1 MKKTTFFTGIFAA
14 AFLLT
19 ILAAACFASEMPLFV
34 NGVNKGVIPARTE
47 ANRTDIAL
55 DASARLLGCEQED
68 ISEGAAFLLNGK
80 KAEVW
85 DKSEIARVNGIMRMF
100 STPVCFA
107 DGHWWAEYKS
117 AEKFF
122 NNFCRSAGINA
133 AVSFSEKKSVPG
145 SIVPSSVKA
154 KTNIKPGAGVYTSL
168 IGQTK
173 DIKRSNELRNEL
185 MDSAGIDSDGVTR
198 DTVSAKS
205 GAAGTNK
212 DKAAE
217 KETAEKETAAK
228 ETAAPKPKKVWK
240 EPEKTAKQTAER
252 PADEYDQSV
261 STNSIKNVFTKKRR
275 PVVVIDAG
283 HGAHDPGALGH
294 GIREKDINLKAATE
308 LGKVLKS
315 SGASVMYTRSTDVFL
330 KLQERTA
337 FANKHNA
344 DVFVSLHCNSL
355 SKPNDSIKG
364 IEIYLMASPRD
375 KDSLRLAI
383 EENKEVSKDVSSVA
397 ALENADKKTKLL
409 LKILGDMQQ
418 NNKINEST
426 QLIEALNKTI
436 KSNGLQMRKVSQAP
450 FFVLRGAGM
459 PAVLVEMGYL
469 SSAED
474 ALRLNS
480 TSYRERLV
488 NSLAQGIVDYIQ
500 THVKL

>member
-1 MKKTTFFTGIFAA
+1 MKKAAFFTGIFAA
-14 AFLLT
+14 AFLLLV
-19 ILAAACFASEMPLFV
+19 LASACVASEMPLFV

-47 ANRTDIAL
+47 ANRTYAAL
-55 DASARLLGCEQED
+55 DTAAQLLGCERKD
-68 ISEGAAFLLNGK
+68 ISEGTAFILNGK

-85 DKSEIARVNGIMRMF
+85 DKSEIARVNGIMSMF
-100 STPVCFA
+100 IDPVCFA

-122 NNFCRSAGINA
+122 NSFCRTAGINA
-133 AVSFSEKKSVPG
+133 AVSFSAKKSVPD
-145 SIVPSSVKA
+145 STVSSPVKT
-154 KTNIKPGAGVYTSL
+154 KTNVKPVAGAYISPVD
-168 IGQTK
+168 QTK
-173 DIKRSNELRNEL
+173 DIKRSNERRNEL
-185 MDSAGIDSDGVTR
+185 MRSDGTDFTGVSP

-205 GAAGTNK
+205 GVSGTNK
-212 DKAAE
+212 DTAAG
-217 KETAEKETAAK
+217 KESAEKETAAK
-228 ETAAPKPKKVWK
+228 EIAAPKPEKMLQK
-240 EPEKTAKQTAER
+240 PEKTAEQPVEKSAEYVQ
-252 PADEYDQSV
+252 AASAGI
-261 STNSIKNVFTKKRR
+261 TKTVFTKKRR

-294 GIREKDINLKAATE
+294 GVREKDINLKAATE

-315 SGASVMYTRSTDVFL
+315 FGASVMYTRSTDVFL

-355 SKPNDSIKG
+355 PKASDSIKG

-418 NNKINEST
+418 NNKISEST

-459 PAVLVEMGYL
+459 PAVLIEMGYL

-474 ALRLNS
+474 ASRLNS
-480 TSYRERLV
+480 AAYRERLV

-500 THVKL
+500 THIKL

>member
-1 MKKTTFFTGIFAA
+1 MKKTAFFTRIFAA
-14 AFLLT
+14 VFLLLV
-19 ILAAACFASEMPLFV
+19 LASACCASEIALFV
-34 NGVNKGVIPARTE
+34 KGVNKGAVPAKTE
-47 ANRTDIAL
+47 ANRTYAAL
-55 DASARLLGCEQED
+55 DTAAQLLGCERKD
-68 ISEGAAFLLNGK
+68 ISEGTAFILNGK

-85 DKSEIARVNGIMRMF
+85 DKSEIARVNGVVSMF
-100 STPVCFA
+100 GAPARFA

-117 AEKFF
+117 AENFF
-122 NNFCRSAGINA
+122 NNLCRSAGIDA
-133 AVSFSEKKSVPG
+133 SVSFSEKKEKKNISG
-145 SIVPSSVKA
+145 STAKSSVKA
-154 KTNIKPGAGVYTSL
+154 EITTALETGISLAG
-168 IGQTK
+168 GTK
-173 DIKRSNELRNEL
+173 DAKRSDETESKLTKPAVKETA
-185 MDSAGIDSDGVTR
+185 SAGTK
-198 DTVSAKS
+198 TVP
-205 GAAGTNK
+205 

-217 KETAEKETAAK
+217 KKAAAK
-228 ETAAPKPKKVWK
+228 ETAAPKP
-240 EPEKTAKQTAER
+240 EKQTAEESEKTAEQ
-252 PADEYDQSV
+252 PVE
-261 STNSIKNVFTKKRR
+261 KNVEKVQAASAGTAKTVFTKKRR
-275 PVVVIDAG
+275 PVIVIDAG

-294 GIREKDINLKAATE
+294 GVREKDINLKAATE
-308 LGKVLKS
+308 LGKVLKDY
-315 SGASVMYTRSTDVFL
+315 GASVMYTRSTDVFL

-355 SKPNDSIKG
+355 PKPSDSTKG

-397 ALENADKKTKLL
+397 ALENADKKTRLL

-426 QLIEALNKTI
+426 QLIESMNKKI
-436 KSNGLQMRKVSQAP
+436 KANRLQMRKVSQAP

-474 ALRLNS
+474 AARLNS
-480 TSYRERLV
+480 ASYRERLV
-488 NSLAQGIVDYIQ
+488 SSLAQGIVDYIQ